1 MLYNKRDQCNHIDHA
16 VAKLLNFVLKF
27 WQSKN
32 IIWFYTYIC
41 SFLENFYFFNDN
53 IAISFYLSKYS
64 LFFYILIIFHSK
76 KKTITNCFSYCF
88 FNFKFFENN
97 KFSIEIRLHDFF
109 PRTFNKQ
116 KEGYIK
122 FIYLIHE
129 KYKISM
135 TP

>member
-1 MLYNKRDQCNHIDHA
+1 MQSYRSCSRKIIKFCIKVLTIEEYYLILY
-16 VAKLLNFVLKF
+16 VYMFLF
-27 WQSKN
+27 WKIFTFLTTILQYLFTYRN
-32 IIWFYTYIC
+32 IR
-41 SFLENFYFFNDN
+41 SFFIFW
-53 IAISFYLSKYS
+53 
-64 LFFYILIIFHSK
+64 LFFIVK